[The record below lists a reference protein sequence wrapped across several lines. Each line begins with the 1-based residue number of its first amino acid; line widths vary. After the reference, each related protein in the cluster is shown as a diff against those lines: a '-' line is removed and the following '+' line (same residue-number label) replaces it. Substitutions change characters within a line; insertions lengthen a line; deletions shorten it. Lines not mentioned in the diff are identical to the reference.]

1 MKITNYFIP
10 ILKETPSDASVVSH
24 QLMIRAGMIRQQNSG
39 IYVWLPLGLRV
50 LKKIEGIVRKGMEQ
64 AGATEILMP
73 CIQPQELWDETGRS
87 DSYGKEMLKI
97 VDRHEH
103 KLLFGPTN
111 EEVVTDLFRN
121 NIKSYKA
128 LPKNLYHIQ
137 WKFRDEIRPRFGLL
151 RGREFLMKDAYSFDL
166 DKQSAEL
173 SYNNMFE
180 AYIKIFKAL
189 GLKAIPARAP
199 SGPIGGDLTHEFHIL
214 SDEGESQIFYDPAI
228 EGELTTPN
236 PSAKALREFYSV
248 TDEVHETGSHPSQA
262 SLKTHK
268 SIEIGHI
275 FYSGTKYTDAMR
287 VTVTDESGQQIVPY
301 CGCYGI
307 GVSRLVAAI
316 IETSYDAKGIIWHE
330 SIAPFQ
336 IALINLHTKDEAAR
350 KASNALYDQL
360 NASGLDTLYDDST
373 ASPGS
378 KLATQD
384 LIGIP
389 WQIIVSSK
397 LVEEQAVEVKNRRTQ
412 EIKKFAYEEA
422 IAFIRSVVC
431 V

>member
-1 MKITNYFIP
+1 MRISNYFIP

-50 LKKIEGIVRKGMEQ
+50 LRKIGNIVRKGMEQ

-87 DSYGKEMLKI
+87 ESYGKEMLKI

-173 SYNNMFE
+173 SYDKMFE
-180 AYIKIFKAL
+180 AYIKIFKAM
-189 GLKAIPARAP
+189 GLKPIPARAP
-199 SGPIGGDLTHEFHIL
+199 SGPIGGDLTHEFHII

-228 EGELTTPN
+228 EEEIATPN
-236 PSAKALREFYSV
+236 PSAKALRAFYSV
-248 TDEVHETGSHPSQA
+248 TDEIHETESHKVPEK
-262 SLKTHK
+262 LKTHK

-275 FYSGTKYTDAMR
+275 FYSGTKYTEAMKAS
-287 VTVTDESGQQIVPY
+287 VTDESGQQLFPH

-336 IALINLHTKDEAAR
+336 VALINLHTKDEAAR
-350 KASNALYDQL
+350 KASDALYDQL

-378 KLATQD
+378 KLASQD

-389 WQIIVSSK
+389 WQVIVSSK

-412 EIKKFAYEEA
+412 EIKKLSYEEA
-422 IAFIRSVVC
+422 VTFISSLQ
-431 V
+431 